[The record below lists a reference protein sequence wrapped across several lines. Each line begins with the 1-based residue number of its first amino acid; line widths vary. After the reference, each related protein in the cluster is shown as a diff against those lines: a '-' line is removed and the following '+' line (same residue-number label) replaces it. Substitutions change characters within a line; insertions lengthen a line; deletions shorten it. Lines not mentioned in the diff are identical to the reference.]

1 MSAAGEGAVALVLV
15 TTDPGEEARVMGE
28 VKAVEG
34 VQECLLL
41 FGEYDL
47 FMRIEAYSYAQVS
60 AIVLQNI
67 RTIEG
72 VQTTKTLTTAP
83 SLD

>member
-1 MSAAGEGAVALVLV
+1 MSAGSQGAVALVLV
-15 TTDPGEEARVMGE
+15 TTDPGEEANVMAE
-28 VKAVEG
+28 VKGVEG
-34 VQECLLL
+34 VRECLLL

-47 FMRIEAYSYAQVS
+47 FLRIEAYSYAQVS
-60 AIVLQNI
+60 GIVLQKI

-83 SLD
+83 NLD

>member
-1 MSAAGEGAVALVLV
+1 MPMEDEGAVALVLV
-15 TTDPGEEARVMGE
+15 TTDPGEEAKVMAAA
-28 VKAVEG
+28 KAVSG
-34 VQECLLL
+34 VRECLLL

-47 FMRIEAYSYAQVS
+47 FLRIEATSYAQVS
-60 AIVLQNI
+60 AIVLQSI

-72 VQTTKTLTTAP
+72 VQSTKTLTTAP

>member
-1 MSAAGEGAVALVLV
+1 MPIEGEGAVALVLV
-15 TTDPGEEARVMGE
+15 TTDPGDEARVMAE
-28 VKAVEG
+28 VKAVKG

-47 FMRIEAYSYAQVS
+47 FLRIEAYSYAQVS
-60 AIVLQNI
+60 AIVLQSI